1 MLTKRSN
8 FNVKLFSNCAQVKEI
23 FFNVLC
29 TVLHSSTA
37 DIRIMHTGLDPT
49 ESGFCDC

>member
-1 MLTKRSN
+1 MLIKRPN
-8 FNVKLFSNCAQVKEI
+8 FNVKLFFNCAQVKEM
-23 FFNVLC
+23 FFKALG
-29 TVLHSSTA
+29 TVLHSYTS